1 MVDIELKK
9 KEETWATDTKMA
21 HTQKNISQLE

>member
-9 KEETWATDTKMA
+9 KETWATDTKMA